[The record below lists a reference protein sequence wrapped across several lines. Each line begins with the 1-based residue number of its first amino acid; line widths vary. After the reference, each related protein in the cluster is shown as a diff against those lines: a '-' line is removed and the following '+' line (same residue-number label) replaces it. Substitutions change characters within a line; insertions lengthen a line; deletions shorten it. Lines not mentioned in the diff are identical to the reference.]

1 MTFDGDYAQRRKAN
15 EELFTKVDTH
25 HTRTTTAVNTSIST
39 KVTHLG
45 VPARVITILTR
56 EAVNLTMLI
65 QLLLS

>member
-1 MTFDGDYAQRRKAN
+1 MRFERGYAQRRKAN

-45 VPARVITILTR
+45 VPARVTTNLIR
-56 EAVNLTMLI
+56 VKVNLTMSI
-65 QLLLS
+65 SLLLS